1 MLINQTREKLE
12 QLKFKGMLQAFDEQI
27 SLPEVKDLTFEQ
39 RLGLLIDRE
48 IIERQN
54 RRLKTR
60 LRQAKLRENAA
71 IEDID
76 FQSSRGLD
84 KAVILSLA
92 QCEWINRNQNIIIT
106 GPTGVGKTYLACA
119 LAQKACRQGYK
130 AIYQRLPRL
139 FEQLAM
145 AKGDGLY
152 AKLLDKTAKSDL
164 IILDDW
170 GLSVLTE
177 SQRKDLLELIED
189 RYSLRSTI
197 IATQLPITKWHEVI
211 NDQTIADAIL
221 DRLVHNA
228 YKINMKGGSMRKKL
242 NKVPLHDRIKS
253 RRFAPA
259 RGWDFPPESVG
270 TFPPEWVGTL
280 SGIRKMV

>member
-1 MLINQTREKLE
+1 
-12 QLKFKGMLQAFDEQI
+12 
-27 SLPEVKDLTFEQ
+27 
-39 RLGLLIDRE
+39 
-48 IIERQN
+48 
-54 RRLKTR
+54 
-60 LRQAKLRENAA
+60 
-71 IEDID
+71 
-76 FQSSRGLD
+76 
-84 KAVILSLA
+84 
-92 QCEWINRNQNIIIT
+92 
-106 GPTGVGKTYLACA
+106 
-119 LAQKACRQGYK
+119 
-130 AIYQRLPRL
+130 
-139 FEQLAM
+139 M

-242 NKVPLHDRIKS
+242 NKVPTS
-253 RRFAPA
+253 
-259 RGWDFPPESVG
+259 
-270 TFPPEWVGTL
+270 
-280 SGIRKMV
+280 

>member
-1 MLINQTREKLE
+1 
-12 QLKFKGMLQAFDEQI
+12 
-27 SLPEVKDLTFEQ
+27 
-39 RLGLLIDRE
+39 
-48 IIERQN
+48 
-54 RRLKTR
+54 
-60 LRQAKLRENAA
+60 
-71 IEDID
+71 
-76 FQSSRGLD
+76 
-84 KAVILSLA
+84 
-92 QCEWINRNQNIIIT
+92 
-106 GPTGVGKTYLACA
+106 ACA
-119 LAQKACRQGYK
+119 LAQKACREGYT
-130 AIYQRLPRL
+130 AIYHRLPRL

-152 AKLLDKTAKSDL
+152 AKLLDKTAKCDV

-228 YKINMKGGSMRKKL
+228 HKINMKGGSMRKKI
-242 NKVPLHDRIKS
+242 NKVPTS
-253 RRFAPA
+253 C
-259 RGWDFPPESVG
+259 
-270 TFPPEWVGTL
+270 
-280 SGIRKMV
+280 

>member
-1 MLINQTREKLE
+1 MLINQTREKME
-12 QLKFKGMLQAFDEQI
+12 KLKFTGMLQAFDEQMA
-27 SLPEVKDLTFEQ
+27 LPEAKELSFEQ

-48 IIERQN
+48 IQEREN
-54 RRLKTR
+54 RRLKRR
-60 LRQAKLRENAA
+60 LRQAKLRQNAT

-76 FQSSRGLD
+76 FKSFRGLD
-84 KAVILSLA
+84 KSVILSLA
-92 QCEWINRNQNIIIT
+92 QCEWIKKNQNIIIT

-119 LAQKACRQGYK
+119 LAQKACREGYT
-130 AIYQRLPRL
+130 ALYNRLPRL

-152 AKLLDKTAKSDL
+152 GKLLDKIAKSDL
-164 IILDDW
+164 LVLDDW

-177 SQRKDLLELIED
+177 SQRKDLIELIED
-189 RYSLRSTI
+189 RSNLSSTI

-228 YKINMKGGSMRKKL
+228 HKINMEGDSMRKKI
-242 NKVPLHDRIKS
+242 NKVPTS
-253 RRFAPA
+253 C
-259 RGWDFPPESVG
+259 
-270 TFPPEWVGTL
+270 
-280 SGIRKMV
+280 

>member
-1 MLINQTREKLE
+1 MNQIKCPHCGKEFTIDEASYADIATQIRNKEFNEEVHEKLE
-12 QLKFKGMLQAFDEQI
+12 QLKFKGMLQAFDEQM

-48 IIERQN
+48 MIEREN
-54 RRLKTR
+54 RRLIRR

-92 QCEWINRNQNIIIT
+92 QCEWIKRNQNIIIT

-119 LAQKACRQGYK
+119 LAQKACRQGYT
-130 AIYQRLPRL
+130 AIYHRLPRL

-152 AKLLDKTAKSDL
+152 AKLLDKTAKSDV

-228 YKINMKGGSMRKKL
+228 HKINMKGGSMRKKI
-242 NKVPLHDRIKS
+242 NKVPTS
-253 RRFAPA
+253 C
-259 RGWDFPPESVG
+259 
-270 TFPPEWVGTL
+270 
-280 SGIRKMV
+280 

>member
-1 MLINQTREKLE
+1 MLVNQTREKLE
-12 QLKFKGMLQAFDEQI
+12 QLKFKGMLQALDEQM
-27 SLPEVKDLTFEQ
+27 SFPEVKDLTFEQ

-54 RRLKTR
+54 RRLIRR
-60 LRQAKLRENAA
+60 LRQAKLRENAV

-92 QCEWINRNQNIIIT
+92 QCEWIKRNQNIIIT

-119 LAQKACRQGYK
+119 LAQKACQQGYT
-130 AIYQRLPRL
+130 AIYHRLPRL

-152 AKLLDKTAKSDL
+152 AKLLDKTAKSDV

-170 GLSVLTE
+170 GLSVLKE

-228 YKINMKGGSMRKKL
+228 HKINMKGGSMRKKI
-242 NKVPLHDRIKS
+242 NKVPTS
-253 RRFAPA
+253 C
-259 RGWDFPPESVG
+259 
-270 TFPPEWVGTL
+270 
-280 SGIRKMV
+280 